1 MSRGPVTSSAHTSQD
16 FHLLELA
23 PSPRGGVAGVSTGQ
37 SLHPSGCGSYV
48 AAEYSAA
55 AGSFP
60 ASLRPPCSLGCRA
73 SVALGVPFATR
84 ATMDERPSE
93 MSDAEP
99 PEAEA
104 AQGRPRRSLG
114 RAHA

>member
-1 MSRGPVTSSAHTSQD
+1 MSRGPDGNSAHISQD

-23 PSPRGGVAGVSTGQ
+23 PSPLGGVAGVSSGQ

-48 AAEYSAA
+48 AAEYTEPR
-55 AGSFP
+55 G
-60 ASLRPPCSLGCRA
+60 RA
-73 SVALGVPFATR
+73 SIVCPVVCRWYLAWRVLFLEEAE
-84 ATMDERPSE
+84 MDERPTE
-93 MSDAEP
+93 TVNDGDP

-104 AQGRPRRSLG
+104 TQGRPCPSAG

>member
-1 MSRGPVTSSAHTSQD
+1 MSRGPDGNSAHISQD

-48 AAEYSAA
+48 AAKYT
-55 AGSFP
+55 GGTV
-60 ASLRPPCSLGCRA
+60 RPPRVTRPAMLARLQGVRRVGGTLRRRA
-73 SVALGVPFATR
+73 M
-84 ATMDERPSE
+84 MDERPSE

-104 AQGRPRRSLG
+104 AQGRPRRSAG
-114 RAHA
+114 RAH